1 MDQRDLEELG
11 KAPQEPGAV
20 WQVDLFLLPLWVK
33 AEEGSETRLEMVW
46 AAFCLDL
53 PTGEI
58 AMSQVAGAPEASLAV
73 DALAALAHRTG
84 YRPRRIQ
91 VADLEV
97 AEKVRA
103 VLTSFETTPFEAT
116 PFETIETVQVEL
128 RESLFE
134 LRTVLGAFREQI
146 GRSGDAAEYKAALYR
161 CAEILHDTGRH
172 TEAVEPLLELL
183 RLDRLD
189 SAKARYLLADSF
201 LHLRRHEDLEDLF
214 GRYRDASALWTWPR
228 VLLAFRREGDSPA
241 ARALLDEA
249 FRRNRFVPQALLD
262 PAAVLPSATSRLLPT
277 GSAEEARAYAEEG
290 RAAWEAT
297 PGALQW
303 LAERTEELRREER
316 RRKKK

>member
-1 MDQRDLEELG
+1 MDQRDLEDLG

-33 AEEGSETRLEMVW
+33 AEEGSEPRLEMVW

-73 DALAALAHRTG
+73 DALAGLAHRTG
-84 YRPRRIQ
+84 YRPKRIQ

-103 VLTSFETTPFEAT
+103 ALSRFKTTPFEAT
-116 PFETIETVQVEL
+116 ETTEVEL
-128 RESLFE
+128 REGLFE

-146 GRSGDAAEYKAALYR
+146 GRSGDAAEYKAALHR

-172 TEAVEPLLELL
+172 TETVEPLLELL

-189 SAKARYLLADSF
+189 SAKARYLLADSL
-201 LHLRRHEDLEDLF
+201 LHLRRHEDLEALF
-214 GRYRDASALWTWPR
+214 GRYRDASAFWTWPK

-241 ARALLDEA
+241 ARELLGDA
-249 FRRNRFVPQALLD
+249 FRRNRFVAQALLD
-262 PAAVLPSATSRLLPT
+262 PAAALPSATSRLLPT

-290 RAAWEAT
+290 RAAWDAT

-303 LAERTEELRREER
+303 LAERAEELHQAEK
-316 RRKKK
+316 RKKK

>member
-1 MDQRDLEELG
+1 MEQRDLEDLG

-33 AEEGSETRLEMVW
+33 AEEGSGPRLEMVW

-53 PTGEI
+53 TTGEI

-103 VLTSFETTPFEAT
+103 ALSHFETP
-116 PFETIETVQVEL
+116 ETVEVEL

-146 GRSGDAAEYKAALYR
+146 GRSEAAAEYKAALYR
-161 CAEILHDTGRH
+161 CAEALHDTGRH

-189 SAKARYLLADSF
+189 SVKARYLLADSF
-201 LHLRRHEDLEDLF
+201 LHLRRHEDLQDLF
-214 GRYRDASALWTWPR
+214 DRYRDASAFWTWPK
-228 VLLAFRREGDSPA
+228 VLLAFRRGGDSPA
-241 ARALLDEA
+241 ARELLDDA
-249 FRRNRFVPQALLD
+249 FRRNRFVPQVLLN
-262 PAAVLPSATSRLLPT
+262 PMATLPSAVSRLLAT
-277 GSAEEARAYAEEG
+277 GSAEEAQAYAAEG

-297 PGALQW
+297 PGALEW
-303 LAERTEELRREER
+303 LAERVEALRATER